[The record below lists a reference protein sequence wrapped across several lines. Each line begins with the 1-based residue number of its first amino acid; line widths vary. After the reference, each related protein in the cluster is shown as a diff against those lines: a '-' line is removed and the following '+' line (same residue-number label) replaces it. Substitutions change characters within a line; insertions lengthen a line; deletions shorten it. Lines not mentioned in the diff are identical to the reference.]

1 MRSEE
6 RAQKF
11 HTDDVSLPQSWLLL
25 PTGRIAREIFFRP
38 IRNTTQIWVVTRHQY
53 VSFSVV
59 RQKSSRGETSDDAV
73 RCQMFS
79 QINGLLKTD
88 IFTIVSNALKN
99 NLALN

>member
-1 MRSEE
+1 MTSEE

-73 RCQMFS
+73 RCQLFS
-79 QINGLLKTD
+79 QIKGLLKTD

-99 NLALN
+99 NLAVK

>member
-6 RAQKF
+6 RGQKF

-59 RQKSSRGETSDDAV
+59 RQTSFRGETSDNAV
-73 RCQMFS
+73 RCQLFS
-79 QINGLLKTD
+79 PIKGLLKTD

-99 NLALN
+99 NLAVN

>member
-6 RAQKF
+6 QVQKW

-59 RQKSSRGETSDDAV
+59 RQTSFHGETSDDAV
-73 RCQMFS
+73 RCQLFS
-79 QINGLLKTD
+79 QIKGLLKTD